1 MVVNKMSSNFA
12 AGLLIALIF
21 SLIFSSV
28 TIAYFA
34 KEMNM
39 GITIQGIALPQ
50 ELRSYNS
57 EQDFMNG
64 TYDIATLNKISSAT
78 WTYVNDVGIIL
89 TGLSIGGL
97 NNYMYIMNINKD
109 ATGDIINNYRIN
121 NTPLNDYVIV
131 IKGNAGISNNEIIV
145 KQDGFHIPT
154 FMLGFDGYA
163 GERAFIPYPN
173 ANKIQK
179 VTIQTIYHEEKF
191 GSAND
196 ATLKFTFNGEQFLT
210 TMNKEDTF
218 LFFGGTQYYGG
229 VNSGSLD
236 FTLEYFKTNNEIKGT
251 GVQRDALSQIADFIY
266 TVLLILTWTLPEEIL
281 PLTLNLLLIKTQLF
295 GILTCIIVLIRG

>member
-1 MVVNKMSSNFA
+1 MASNFVG
-12 AGLLIALIF
+12 GLLVALIF

-28 TIAYFA
+28 TIAYFVQ
-34 KEMNM
+34 EMN
-39 GITIQGIALPQ
+39 INEDIQQIALPE

-64 TYDIATLNKISSAT
+64 TFDIETLNKVSSAT
-78 WTYVNDVGIIL
+78 WGYYNKIGYVL
-89 TGLSIGGL
+89 TGYSVGGL
-97 NNYMYIMNINKD
+97 NNYLYIMNINKD

-121 NTPLNDYVIV
+121 NSPLNDYVIV
-131 IKGNAGISNNEIIV
+131 IKGNSGISNNEIIV
-145 KQDGFHIPT
+145 KSDGFHIPT

-173 ANKIQK
+173 ANRFQR

-196 ATLKFTFNGEQFLT
+196 ATLKFTFNGDKFET

-229 VNSGSLD
+229 VNSGSLGY
-236 FTLEYFKTNNEIKGT
+236 TLEYFKTNNEIKGT
-251 GVQRDALSQIADFIY
+251 GVQKDALTQIADFIY
-266 TVLLILTWTLPEEIL
+266 TVLAILVWTLPESVL
-281 PLTLNLLLIKTQLF
+281 PLTLNILLIKTQLF
-295 GILTCIIVLIRG
+295 GVLVCVVLIIRG

>member
-1 MVVNKMSSNFA
+1 MASSFT

-28 TIAYFA
+28 SIAYFV
-34 KEMNM
+34 KEMNLNED
-39 GITIQGIALPQ
+39 IPQIALPE

-64 TYDIATLNKISSAT
+64 TFDIGTLNHISSAT
-78 WTYVNDVGIIL
+78 WEYVNGIGYSL

-109 ATGDIINNYRIN
+109 ASGDIINNYRIN
-121 NTPLNDYVIV
+121 NSPLNDYVIV

-145 KQDGFHIPT
+145 KSDGFHIPT
-154 FMLGFDGYA
+154 FMLGFDSYA

-173 ANKIQK
+173 ANRFQR

-196 ATLKFTFNGEQFLT
+196 ATLKFTFNGDKFET

-229 VNSGSLD
+229 VNSGSLGY
-236 FTLEYFKTNNEIKGT
+236 TLEYFKTNNEIKGT

-266 TVLLILTWTLPEEIL
+266 VVLAILVWNLPESVL
-281 PLTLNLLLIKTQLF
+281 PLTLNILLIKTQLF
-295 GILTCIIVLIRG
+295 GILTCIVIIIRG